1 MLTQN
6 LYPLSNRAPR
16 TQERLRCMITGTF
29 TTDEELL
36 ELVAA
41 VHPELP
47 KTAQFAL
54 SVAVGTA
61 ATTDLHHSVEELEQ
75 RLHGTRGVDEVLAQY
90 LYTALGW
97 R

>member
-1 MLTQN
+1 M
-6 LYPLSNRAPR
+6 R
-16 TQERLRCMITGTF
+16 TGTF

-54 SVAVGTA
+54 CVTVGIA
-61 ATTDLHHSVEELEQ
+61 ATTDLHHSVDELEL
-75 RLHGTRGVDEVLAQY
+75 RLRGTRGVDEVLAQY
-90 LYTALGW
+90 
-97 R
+97 